1 MFNNGNDEADLEVNL
16 SGNAEFDRLEH
27 MIYTGEES
35 SRIHMTISDDV
46 RVGAMM
52 FEIMG
57 NGTLTYPVLTV
68 NGGYFTVDPRT
79 WLDEVNGDTNV
90 VQILAEPEQYS
101 GQTDWAAD
109 SETYTR
115 RVKQPF
121 ISHSLSLNGDIGVNF
136 YIGITAEQA
145 ENASVTFTWTAGNKN
160 NTETVSLKDA
170 VLKEYGYKATCHI
183 APAEMT

>member
-1 MFNNGNDEADLEVNL
+1 MLLYAV
-16 SGNAEFDRLEH
+16 
-27 MIYTGEES
+27 
-35 SRIHMTISDDV
+35 
-46 RVGAMM
+46 
-52 FEIMG
+52 
-57 NGTLTYPVLTV
+57 
-68 NGGYFTVDPRT
+68 GGYFTVDPRT

-145 ENASVTFTWTAGNKN
+145 ENAGSAGWYPPDPLPAVPVSPTA
-160 NTETVSLKDA
+160 
-170 VLKEYGYKATCHI
+170 
-183 APAEMT
+183 